1 MPEEFD
7 FSELRKYLQGQMDMG
22 EEDLLLDEPWTLT
35 RKKTAVPAGVR
46 PANPMPQMPKMP
58 PRPAAPAFSQPSAP
72 RNPAPIP
79 SATQPAFGAPA
90 QPASQQSAFQQPGFG
105 AAPAAQ
111 SALGANPA
119 AFPQPA
125 PARPAPVPLSQADAG
140 LTIAPRPVKKTT
152 AAYELAESLN
162 AFYDALKTDALYAR
176 ATNIVRYEGPE
187 HPRLLILLAAPKPG
201 EPTGDFFKTP
211 TGEMLSRLFASLGYE
226 PGTLGVTFFYKDA
239 PRALSPILLASLRRM
254 LTKELSFIAP
264 EIMITF
270 GEPLFY
276 DVFSKGKNFN
286 DLAGTALDFSGT
298 KTVSLVDAYA
308 MTTDKQLKWLTWK
321 VHIPRSG
328 LFSAK

>member
-35 RKKTAVPAGVR
+35 RKKSAVPAGAPR
-46 PANPMPQMPKMP
+46 PANPMPQM
-58 PRPAAPAFSQPSAP
+58 RPA
-72 RNPAPIP
+72 NPAPFPQPSQTTAPKNPAPFP
-79 SATQPAFGAPA
+79 SAAQSAFQSPA
-90 QPASQQSAFQQPGFG
+90 QPVFQQSAFQQSVFG
-105 AAPAAQ
+105 TPA
-111 SALGANPA
+111 
-119 AFPQPA
+119 QPA
-125 PARPAPVPLSQADAG
+125 PSPRPAPAPKLDAG
-140 LTIAPRPVKKTT
+140 LTIAPRAVKKTT
-152 AAYELAESLN
+152 AAYELADSIG

-176 ATNIVRYEGPE
+176 AANVVRYEGPE

-201 EPTGDFFKTP
+201 ESTDKFFQSP
-211 TGEMLSRLFASLGYE
+211 TGEMLVRLFGSLGYAPE
-226 PGTLGVTFFYKDA
+226 TLGVTYFYKDA

-270 GEPLFY
+270 SEPLFY

-286 DLAGTALDFSGT
+286 ELAGTALDFNGT

-328 LFSAK
+328 LFTAAK

>member
-35 RKKTAVPAGVR
+35 RKKSVVSAGSPR
-46 PANPMPQMPKMP
+46 PANPMP
-58 PRPAAPAFSQPSAP
+58 PRPVAPSFQPSAP
-72 RNPAPIP
+72 KNPAPFP
-79 SATQPAFGAPA
+79 NAAPPAFQKPA
-90 QPASQQSAFQQPGFG
+90 QPAFA
-105 AAPAAQ
+105 
-111 SALGANPA
+111 
-119 AFPQPA
+119 PA
-125 PARPAPVPLSQADAG
+125 PAVPQPSPSPAPQPQLDSAM
-140 LTIAPRPVKKTT
+140 TIAPRAVKKTT
-152 AAYELAESLN
+152 AAYELVDSLN
-162 AFYDALKTDALYAR
+162 AFYDSLKADALYSR
-176 ATNIVRYEGPE
+176 ASNVVRYEGPE

-201 EPTGDFFKTP
+201 EPTGNFFGTP
-211 TGEMLSRLFASLGYE
+211 TGEMIVRLFGSLGYA
-226 PGTLGVTFFYKDA
+226 PDSLGVTYFYKDA

-254 LTKELSFIAP
+254 LTKEISFIAP

-286 DLAGTALDFSGT
+286 DLAGTALDFNGV

-308 MTTDKQLKWLTWK
+308 MTADKQLKWLTWK

-328 LFSAK
+328 LFAAK

>member
-35 RKKTAVPAGVR
+35 RKKSAAPAGVR
-46 PANPMPQMPKMP
+46 PANPMPQMN
-58 PRPAAPAFSQPSAP
+58 RPAAPSFSQPSAP
-72 RNPAPIP
+72 KNPAPFP
-79 SATQPAFGAPA
+79 SPAQPAFQAPAQPAFGATPA
-90 QPASQQSAFQQPGFG
+90 AFQQ
-105 AAPAAQ
+105 A
-111 SALGANPA
+111 S
-119 AFPQPA
+119 
-125 PARPAPVPLSQADAG
+125 PARPAPAPKPMADAG
-140 LTIAPRPVKKTT
+140 LTIAPRAVKKTT
-152 AAYELAESLN
+152 AAYELADSLN

-176 ATNIVRYEGPE
+176 AANVVRYEGPE

-201 EPTGDFFKTP
+201 EPTGAFFQSP

-226 PGTLGVTFFYKDA
+226 PGTLGVTYFYKDA

-254 LTKELSFIAP
+254 LTKEISFVAP
-264 EIMITF
+264 EMMITF

-286 DLAGTALDFSGT
+286 DLAGTALDFNGT

-328 LFSAK
+328 LFTAK

>member
-35 RKKTAVPAGVR
+35 RKKSAAPAPARPANSMPQMR
-46 PANPMPQMPKMP
+46 PANPAPFPQHS
-58 PRPAAPAFSQPSAP
+58 APA
-72 RNPAPIP
+72 NPAPIP
-79 SATQPAFGAPA
+79 QQSPFPSNPAPFANPAQSAFAAQSAFQQPAFGAPM
-90 QPASQQSAFQQPGFG
+90 
-105 AAPAAQ
+105 
-111 SALGANPA
+111 
-119 AFPQPA
+119 QPA
-125 PARPAPVPLSQADAG
+125 PAPRPAPAPKLDAG
-140 LTIAPRPVKKTT
+140 LTIAPRAVKKTT
-152 AAYELAESLN
+152 AAYELADSIG

-176 ATNIVRYEGPE
+176 AANVVRYEGPE

-201 EPTGDFFKTP
+201 EPAGAFFQSP
-211 TGEMLSRLFASLGYE
+211 TGEMLVRLFGSLGYAPE
-226 PGTLGVTFFYKDA
+226 SLGVTYFYKDA

-264 EIMITF
+264 EMMITF

-286 DLAGTALDFSGT
+286 ELAGTALDFNGT

-308 MTTDKQLKWLTWK
+308 MTSDKQLKWLTWK

-328 LFSAK
+328 LFTAAK

>member
-35 RKKTAVPAGVR
+35 RKKSAAPAPAR
-46 PANPMPQMPKMP
+46 PANPMPQM
-58 PRPAAPAFSQPSAP
+58 RPANPAPFPQHSAPA
-72 RNPAPIP
+72 NPAPIP
-79 SATQPAFGAPA
+79 QQSPFPSNPAPFANPAQSAFGAPA
-90 QPASQQSAFQQPGFG
+90 PS
-105 AAPAAQ
+105 APA
-111 SALGANPA
+111 PR
-119 AFPQPA
+119 PA
-125 PARPAPVPLSQADAG
+125 PAPKLDAG
-140 LTIAPRPVKKTT
+140 LTIAPRAVKKTT
-152 AAYELAESLN
+152 AAYELADSIG

-176 ATNIVRYEGPE
+176 AANVVRYEGPE

-201 EPTGDFFKTP
+201 EPAGTFFQSP
-211 TGEMLSRLFASLGYE
+211 TGEMLVRLFGSLGYAPE
-226 PGTLGVTFFYKDA
+226 SLGVTYFYKDA

-270 GEPLFY
+270 SEPLFY

-286 DLAGTALDFSGT
+286 ELAGTALDFNGT

-328 LFSAK
+328 LFTAAK

>member
-35 RKKTAVPAGVR
+35 RKRSAVPAGNPR
-46 PANPMPQMPKMP
+46 PAIPAMPQM
-58 PRPAAPAFSQPSAP
+58 PRPAAPVFSQPSAP
-72 RNPAPIP
+72 VNPASFPN
-79 SATQPAFGAPA
+79 SAQPAFGAPV
-90 QPASQQSAFQQPGFG
+90 P
-105 AAPAAQ
+105 
-111 SALGANPA
+111 
-119 AFPQPA
+119 PA
-125 PARPAPVPLSQADAG
+125 PAPRPAPKPQLDSAM
-140 LTIAPRPVKKTT
+140 TIAPRAVKKTA
-152 AAYELAESLN
+152 AAYELASSLQ

-176 ATNIVRYEGPE
+176 AANVVRYEGPE

-201 EPTGDFFKTP
+201 EAGNNFFQSA
-211 TGEMLSRLFASLGYE
+211 TGEMIVRLFGSLGYAPE
-226 PGTLGVTFFYKDA
+226 TLGVTYFYKDA

-286 DLAGTALDFSGT
+286 DLAGTALDFNGV
-298 KTVSLVDAYA
+298 KTVSLVDAFA

-328 LFSAK
+328 FFTAK

>member
-35 RKKTAVPAGVR
+35 RKKSAVPAGAPR
-46 PANPMPQMPKMP
+46 PANPMPQM
-58 PRPAAPAFSQPSAP
+58 RPAPFPQHSAPA
-72 RNPAPIP
+72 NPAPIP
-79 SATQPAFGAPA
+79 QQSPFPSNPAPFANQAQPAFQQSAFGAPA
-90 QPASQQSAFQQPGFG
+90 PS
-105 AAPAAQ
+105 APA
-111 SALGANPA
+111 PR
-119 AFPQPA
+119 PA
-125 PARPAPVPLSQADAG
+125 PAPKLDAG
-140 LTIAPRPVKKTT
+140 LTIAPRAVKKTT
-152 AAYELAESLN
+152 AAYELADSIG

-176 ATNIVRYEGPE
+176 AANVVRYEGPE

-201 EPTGDFFKTP
+201 EPAGAFFQSP
-211 TGEMLSRLFASLGYE
+211 TGEMLVRLFGSLGYA
-226 PGTLGVTFFYKDA
+226 PDSLGVTYFYKDA

-264 EIMITF
+264 EVMITF
-270 GEPLFY
+270 SEPLFY

-286 DLAGTALDFSGT
+286 DLAGTALDFNGT

-328 LFSAK
+328 LFTAAK

>member
-1 MPEEFD
+1 MDMPEEFD

-35 RKKTAVPAGVR
+35 RKKSAAPAGVR
-46 PANPMPQMPKMP
+46 PANPMPQMN
-58 PRPAAPAFSQPSAP
+58 RPAAPSFSQPSAP
-72 RNPAPIP
+72 KNPAPFP
-79 SATQPAFGAPA
+79 SPAQPAFQAPAQPAFGATPA
-90 QPASQQSAFQQPGFG
+90 AFQQT
-105 AAPAAQ
+105 
-111 SALGANPA
+111 
-119 AFPQPA
+119 A
-125 PARPAPVPLSQADAG
+125 PARPAPAPKPMADAG
-140 LTIAPRPVKKTT
+140 LTIAPRAVKKTT
-152 AAYELAESLN
+152 AAYELADSLN

-176 ATNIVRYEGPE
+176 AANVVRYEGPE

-201 EPTGDFFKTP
+201 EPTGAFFQSP

-226 PGTLGVTFFYKDA
+226 PGTLGVTYFYKDA

-254 LTKELSFIAP
+254 LTKEISFVAP
-264 EIMITF
+264 EMMITF

-286 DLAGTALDFSGT
+286 DLAGTALDFNGT

-328 LFSAK
+328 LFTAK

>member
-35 RKKTAVPAGVR
+35 RKKSAAPAPAR
-46 PANPMPQMPKMP
+46 PANPMPQMS
-58 PRPAAPAFSQPSAP
+58 RPANPAPFPQRSAP
-72 RNPAPIP
+72 VNPAPIP
-79 SATQPAFGAPA
+79 QQSPFPANPAPFANPAQPAFQQSAFQQPAFGAPA
-90 QPASQQSAFQQPGFG
+90 QPAP
-105 AAPAAQ
+105 APR
-111 SALGANPA
+111 
-119 AFPQPA
+119 PA
-125 PARPAPVPLSQADAG
+125 PAPKLDAG
-140 LTIAPRPVKKTT
+140 LTIAPRAVKKTT
-152 AAYELAESLN
+152 AAYEHADSIG

-176 ATNIVRYEGPE
+176 AANVVRYEGPE

-201 EPTGDFFKTP
+201 EPAGAFFQSP
-211 TGEMLSRLFASLGYE
+211 TGEMLVRLFGSLGYAPE
-226 PGTLGVTFFYKDA
+226 SLGVTYFYKDA

-264 EIMITF
+264 EMMITF

-286 DLAGTALDFSGT
+286 ELAGTALDFNGT

-308 MTTDKQLKWLTWK
+308 MTSDKQLKWLTWK

-328 LFSAK
+328 LFTAAK

>member
-35 RKKTAVPAGVR
+35 RKKSAVPAGAR
-46 PANPMPQMPKMP
+46 PANPMPPM

-72 RNPAPIP
+72 RNPAPFP
-79 SATQPAFGAPA
+79 TFAQSQASAQPAFPQQAFSAPAQSAMGASPAFPQSASAAPA
-90 QPASQQSAFQQPGFG
+90 QPA
-105 AAPAAQ
+105 PAA
-111 SALGANPA
+111 ALKP
-119 AFPQPA
+119 
-125 PARPAPVPLSQADAG
+125 DAG
-140 LTIAPRPVKKTT
+140 LTIAPRAVKKTT
-152 AAYELAESLN
+152 AAYELADSIG

-176 ATNIVRYEGPE
+176 ATNVVRFEGPE
-187 HPRLLILLAAPKPG
+187 HPRLLVLLAAPKPG
-201 EPTGDFFKTP
+201 EPTGNFFQSP
-211 TGEMLSRLFASLGYE
+211 TGEMLVRLFGSLGYAPE
-226 PGTLGVTFFYKDA
+226 SLGVTYFYKDA

-286 DLAGTALDFSGT
+286 DLAGTALDFNGT
-298 KTVSLVDAYA
+298 KTVSLVDAFA

-328 LFSAK
+328 LFTAK

>member
-35 RKKTAVPAGVR
+35 RKKSVVSAPAR
-46 PANPMPQMPKMP
+46 PANPMP
-58 PRPAAPAFSQPSAP
+58 PRPASPAFSQPSAP
-72 RNPAPIP
+72 RNPAPFP
-79 SATQPAFGAPA
+79 NSAQPAFQQPAFSVPA
-90 QPASQQSAFQQPGFG
+90 QPAPGV
-105 AAPAAQ
+105 
-111 SALGANPA
+111 SPA
-119 AFPQPA
+119 AFMQA
-125 PARPAPVPLSQADAG
+125 ASAASARPAPSPKPQADAS
-140 LTIAPRPVKKTT
+140 LTIAPRAVKKTT
-152 AAYELAESLN
+152 AAYELADSIG

-176 ATNIVRYEGPE
+176 AANVVRYEGPE

-201 EPTGDFFKTP
+201 ETGSNFFQSP
-211 TGEMLSRLFASLGYE
+211 TGEMLVRLFGSLGYA
-226 PGTLGVTFFYKDA
+226 PDSLGVTYFYKDA

-270 GEPLFY
+270 SEPLFY

-286 DLAGTALDFSGT
+286 ELAGTALDFNGT

-328 LFSAK
+328 LFTAAK

>member
-35 RKKTAVPAGVR
+35 RKKSVVSAGSPR
-46 PANPMPQMPKMP
+46 PAIPAMPQM
-58 PRPAAPAFSQPSAP
+58 RPAASAFSQPSAP
-72 RNPAPIP
+72 KNPVPFPNAAP
-79 SATQPAFGAPA
+79 PAFQKPA
-90 QPASQQSAFQQPGFG
+90 QPAFA
-105 AAPAAQ
+105 
-111 SALGANPA
+111 
-119 AFPQPA
+119 PA
-125 PARPAPVPLSQADAG
+125 PAVPQPSPSPAPQPQLDSAM
-140 LTIAPRPVKKTT
+140 TIAPRAVKKTT
-152 AAYELAESLN
+152 AAYELVDSLN
-162 AFYDALKTDALYAR
+162 AFYDSLKADALYAR
-176 ATNIVRYEGPE
+176 ASNVVRYEGPE

-201 EPTGDFFKTP
+201 EPTGNFFGTP
-211 TGEMLSRLFASLGYE
+211 TGEMIVRLFGSLGYA
-226 PGTLGVTFFYKDA
+226 PDSLGVTYFYKDA

-254 LTKELSFIAP
+254 LTKEISFIAP

-286 DLAGTALDFSGT
+286 DLAGTALDFNGV

-308 MTTDKQLKWLTWK
+308 MTADKQLKWLTWK

-328 LFSAK
+328 LFAAK

>member
-35 RKKTAVPAGVR
+35 RKKSVVPAGAPR
-46 PANPMPQMPKMP
+46 PANPMPQM
-58 PRPAAPAFSQPSAP
+58 RPANPAPFPQHSAPA
-72 RNPAPIP
+72 NPAPIP
-79 SATQPAFGAPA
+79 QQSPFSSNPAPFANPAQSAFAAQSAFQQPAFGAPA
-90 QPASQQSAFQQPGFG
+90 QPAP
-105 AAPAAQ
+105 APR
-111 SALGANPA
+111 
-119 AFPQPA
+119 PA
-125 PARPAPVPLSQADAG
+125 PAPKLDAG
-140 LTIAPRPVKKTT
+140 LTIAPRAVKKTT
-152 AAYELAESLN
+152 AAYELADSIG

-176 ATNIVRYEGPE
+176 AANVVRYEGPE

-201 EPTGDFFKTP
+201 EPAGAFFQSP
-211 TGEMLSRLFASLGYE
+211 TGEMLVRLFGSLGYAPE
-226 PGTLGVTFFYKDA
+226 SLGVTYFYKDA

-264 EIMITF
+264 EMMITF

-286 DLAGTALDFSGT
+286 ELAGTALDFNGT

-308 MTTDKQLKWLTWK
+308 MTSDKQLKWLTWK

-328 LFSAK
+328 LFTAAK